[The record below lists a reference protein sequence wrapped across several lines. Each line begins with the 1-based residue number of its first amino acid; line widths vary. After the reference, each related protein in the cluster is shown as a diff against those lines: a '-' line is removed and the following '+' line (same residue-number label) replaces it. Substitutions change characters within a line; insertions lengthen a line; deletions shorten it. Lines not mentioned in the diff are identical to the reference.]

1 MGLASARAL
10 ACAGASIIVADIDGD
25 AAERGTAEMRAAGS
39 LAISYQLDV
48 SSQAQLKGLFEFT
61 ARHHGSLNVLFSAVG
76 IRGPESFDVTD
87 EEFDLVFN
95 INVKQ
100 HFIATRLAQPLMRP
114 CAPHAS
120 IIYMGSAAGLRYVGG
135 SPFYAISKASLLMMS
150 RAFARHLGPDGIRVN
165 AVCPGPIDTAFSR
178 QGVDAAQ
185 REVVVARWM
194 KEIPLQ
200 RIAETSDVANLVRFL
215 ASDQSLYLTGLVLP
229 VDGGLTA

>member
-1 MGLASARAL
+1 LASA
-10 ACAGASIIVADIDGD
+10 GASVIVADRDGD
-25 AAERGTAEMRAAGS
+25 AAERGAADLCAAGGS
-39 LAISYQLDV
+39 AIGYQVDV
-48 SSQAQLKGLFEFT
+48 SSQAQLKGLFDFT

-76 IRGPESFDVTD
+76 IRGPESFEVTE

-100 HFIATRLAQPLMRP
+100 HFFATRLAQPLMRP
-114 CAPHAS
+114 CAPYAS

-135 SPFYAISKASLLMMS
+135 SPLYAISKASLLMMS

-165 AVCPGPIDTAFSR
+165 ALCPGPIDTAFSR

-185 REVVVARWM
+185 RQVVVERWM

-200 RIAETSDVANLVRFL
+200 RIADTSDVANVVRFL
-215 ASDQSLYLTGLVLP
+215 ASDQSLYLTGLLLP